1 MASITDWREQII
13 AGGVKMTKGG
23 SGESSYHVPI
33 DSMAALLGQCLCW
46 YENGITDEEW
56 GERIYQ
62 WGVAA
67 GISKATLH
75 TIAAVM
81 IDLARTLPWIE
92 DAPSSGGASG
102 GGGSFKPGASRCTA
116 GKMAKFL
123 TEFGGGDIDVAPLM
137 AVPGLGKVTAAKLSS
152 DGDVLG
158 TGWEPPMPGQ
168 DDTYK
173 IPITSFACLMGHF
186 LVFHQEDIDGEVW
199 GERFFQWGA
208 IIGIGKAQL
217 HPIAMALLAVAQ
229 VLPCVPSD
237 TCDGLSAIDPAT
249 PGFSPAKSNIKGVTM
264 DAFVEKTQSGV
275 SLSVRDVP
283 YLGAATEAKLAEDH
297 Y

>member
-102 GGGSFKPGASRCTA
+102 GGGSFKKGASRCTA

-123 TEFGGGDIDVAPLM
+123 TEFGEGDIDVAPLL
-137 AVPGLGKVTAAKLSS
+137 AVPGLDKVTAAKLSRS
-152 DGDVLG
+152 RS
-158 TGWEPPMPGQ
+158 PPSRASWA
-168 DDTYK
+168 
-173 IPITSFACLMGHF
+173 TSSSSTK
-186 LVFHQEDIDGEVW
+186 
-199 GERFFQWGA
+199 R
-208 IIGIGKAQL
+208 
-217 HPIAMALLAVAQ
+217 
-229 VLPCVPSD
+229 
-237 TCDGLSAIDPAT
+237 T
-249 PGFSPAKSNIKGVTM
+249 
-264 DAFVEKTQSGV
+264 
-275 SLSVRDVP
+275 
-283 YLGAATEAKLAEDH
+283 
-297 Y
+297 